1 MMGLWDGSGITW
13 TTCKQ
18 SAPRSRHITTPTH
31 HHSIF
36 FTDWMLFLM
45 PNQQGQRT
53 EGKYNEYILLR
64 AIMYDTIAHL
74 RIF

>member
-1 MMGLWDGSGITW
+1 
-13 TTCKQ
+13 
-18 SAPRSRHITTPTH
+18 
-31 HHSIF
+31 
-36 FTDWMLFLM
+36 MLFLM